1 MHASKWT
8 ERTKRKRDVQ
18 AAGPRTHGEEECYKR
33 QDNGRTQQL
42 VLSNSH
48 FSLEERGGKAAAAST
63 ARASASWKSG
73 RKFRTRVSITVDR
86 NVEV

>member
-33 QDNGRTQQL
+33 QNNGRTQQL

-48 FSLEERGGKAAAAST
+48 FSLEERGE
-63 ARASASWKSG
+63 G
-73 RKFRTRVSITVDR
+73 RGSEHGTGERQLEEREKV
-86 NVEV
+86 